1 MQSKLELTPRGQ
13 ACLLLI
19 NLTAGA
25 AWLTGDINAQL
36 ATGMLGSVFFLD
48 WVYKK
53 LRKPRIDLVV
63 KPRRTHAG
71 RVFLDSIEVRNRSTL
86 YGVHHITLSEPRLNT
101 LAGGAYIEEIPAGGA
116 WIPRI
121 SARSRR
127 RNRIRKRSFELSS
140 SYPFSMFRWHGTIDV
155 ATDLVSEPARVQLDR
170 ELLESMGRGFQAQE
184 TGQRDMGNEFFCL
197 REYQE
202 GEDAR
207 HLHAA
212 RSASLGVLVTRRF
225 RGDRDPEVAIILDLR
240 RKPGTL
246 VPMSS
251 RTLEQYL
258 GITASIVDRLSQTAS
273 SIHIFTLD
281 GANRHWLIES
291 PSEAREFLVYLAET
305 GSVPYF
311 AFDPLDLPELAK
323 SDSQLWIPAG
333 GYRPSAEERPSSKVL
348 ILEDMRA

>member
-1 MQSKLELTPRGQ
+1 LELTSRGQ

-48 WVYKK
+48 WIYKK
-53 LRKPRIDLVV
+53 LRAPKIEVSV

-71 RVFLDSIEVRNRSTL
+71 RVFLDSLEVTNRAPFHS
-86 YGVHHITLSEPRLNT
+86 VHHVAISEPRLTT
-101 LAGGAYIEEIPAGGA
+101 LAGGAYIEEIPPGGS
-116 WIPRI
+116 WNPRV

-140 SYPFSMFRWHGTIDV
+140 SYPFAMFRWYGSVEV
-155 ATDLVSEPARVQLDR
+155 ATDLISEPARVEVSRDLI
-170 ELLESMGRGFQAQE
+170 ESMGRGFQAQE
-184 TGQRDMGNEFFCL
+184 TGQRDMGSEFFCL
-197 REYQE
+197 REYQQ

-246 VPMSS
+246 VPLSN
-251 RTLEQYL
+251 RALEQYL
-258 GITASIVDRLSQTAS
+258 GITASLVDRLSSAAS
-273 SIHIFTLD
+273 SVHIYTLD
-281 GANRHWLIES
+281 GKNRHWLIES
-291 PSEAREFLVYLAET
+291 PAEAREFLSYLAEAS
-305 GSVPYF
+305 SVPYF
-311 AFDPLDLPELAK
+311 PFDPTEHPELAGIH
-323 SDSQLWIPAG
+323 SHVWIPAG
-333 GYRPSAEERPSSKVL
+333 GYRPKAEERPTSNVL